1 MSVLTGIGSKK
12 VNMAKKNPI
21 HYLFKA
27 IMGGLYLGVAMIL
40 SYTLGALFID
50 SPEISKLLI
59 AFSFGIGI
67 ILILFLGA
75 ELFTGNCL
83 TTTIAM
89 YQKKC
94 TIKELIP
101 SWFLCYLGNMIGIV
115 FICVLFIWSQASN
128 PLYDNFLRNI
138 NVAKLDY
145 NVIEVF
151 LKAVLCNFI
160 VCIASY
166 AGVKIKD
173 DTAKTIIIFFV
184 IAAFVLPGFEHCIAN
199 FGTFALG
206 IAKYGTAIDWSG
218 IPLHT
223 LASTLGNM
231 VGGAFLFATPMYFLL
246 KSEEK
251 EVATSE

>member
-1 MSVLTGIGSKK
+1 MSILTGIGSNK
-12 VNMAKKNPI
+12 VNMAKRNPI

-40 SYTLGALFID
+40 SYTLGALFINQ
-50 SPEISKLLI
+50 PEISKLLI
-59 AFSFGIGI
+59 ALSFGIGI

-89 YQKKC
+89 YEKEC

-101 SWFLCYLGNMIGIV
+101 SWLLCYIGNIIGIV
-115 FICVLFIWSQASN
+115 SISVLFVYAQSSN
-128 PLYDNFLRNI
+128 PMYDDFIQTI
-138 NVAKLDY
+138 NVTKLDY

-151 LKAVLCNFI
+151 LKAILCNFI

-173 DTAKTIIIFFV
+173 DTAKTIVIFFL

-199 FGTFALG
+199 FGTFTLG
-206 IAKYGTAIDWSG
+206 ITKYGSTIDWTG

-231 VGGAFLFATPMYFLL
+231 FGGAFLFATPMYFLL

-251 EVATSE
+251 EV